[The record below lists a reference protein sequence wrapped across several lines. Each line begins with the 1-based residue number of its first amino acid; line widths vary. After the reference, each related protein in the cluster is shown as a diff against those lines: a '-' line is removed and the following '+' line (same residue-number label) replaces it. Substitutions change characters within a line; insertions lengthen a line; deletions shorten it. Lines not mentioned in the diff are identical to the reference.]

1 MVTFLQ
7 VSESKILRAYFS
19 PPYIQRVPS
28 ISSFL
33 IGSPQWYLV
42 RSRMPGVPYYAVF
55 SIPFLS
61 PFCAQISFPAH
72 FSNTFTSCSSLSMR
86 DHVSYPFKITGDIA
100 VLYILMLMILV
111 NTRLATLCSIIRRCE
126 TPSLEANAF
135 GGNERKRN
143 SCVTRFICWSSR
155 LTNCKIF
162 YHHSVINH
170 GIFRFVSFICP
181 VCLR

>member
-1 MVTFLQ
+1 MQ
-7 VSESKILRAYFS
+7 FS
-19 PPYIQRVPS
+19 PSLYFVHFVPK
-28 ISSFL
+28 
-33 IGSPQWYLV
+33 YLFQHTAFE
-42 RSRMPGVPYYAVF
+42 PNA
-55 SIPFLS
+55 
-61 PFCAQISFPAH
+61 
-72 FSNTFTSCSSLSMR
+72 FTLCSS
-86 DHVSYPFKITGDIA
+86 HVSCPYKTTGEVA
-100 VLYILMLMILV
+100 VLYILMLMILS
-111 NTRLATLCSIIRRCE
+111 NKGLATSCFIIRRCE

-135 GGNERKRN
+135 GGNERN